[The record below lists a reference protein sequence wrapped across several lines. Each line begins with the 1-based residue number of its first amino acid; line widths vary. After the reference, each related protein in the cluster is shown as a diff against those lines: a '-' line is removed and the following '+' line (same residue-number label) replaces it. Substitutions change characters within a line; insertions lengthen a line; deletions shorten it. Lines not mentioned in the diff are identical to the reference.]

1 MGIIKNKLN
10 EQIQANNLRTYSDT
24 TGTILEY
31 DAITNRAKIIFDS
44 PIGEGTMVRENVPV
58 TSQSGGFT
66 HDGIRPGTQ
75 CNIAFSNNNIYAPVI
90 TGINNSFY
98 NDKTCSDQG
107 ACLVNEKIKNIQKP
121 KDIIPMSSQWI
132 DESNQN
138 QYKYHND
145 LGQYQ
150 DTDVTTQTIDILTKL
165 DKYASTEQGITN
177 LETKSTI
184 KLKENGDID
193 IFVANNIGLRISA
206 KEHKIYFYGLG
217 IYLNDKEIK
226 PCECTHD
233 DNRINDIAINAL
245 QEENIRKEFINN
257 LNLLAIDTE
266 EIKKCIMYLKMIHG
280 MESRYKS
287 LEDKIKDYEYIRDN
301 YDVNNTPIDKIRELN
316 TKIISIKETFE
327 QELADTKGVL
337 NPILN

>member
-75 CNIAFSNNNIYAPVI
+75 CNIAFSNNNSYAPVI

-121 KDIIPMSSQWI
+121 KDIIPMSSQWL

-138 QYKYHND
+138 QSKYHND

-150 DTDVTTQTIDILTKL
+150 DTDVTTQIIDILTKL

-184 KLKENGDID
+184 KFKENGDID
-193 IFVANNIGLRISA
+193 IFVANNIGIRIS
-206 KEHKIYFYGLG
+206 KSNKKIYVYGDLV
-217 IYLNDKEIK
+217 
-226 PCECTHD
+226 
-233 DNRINDIAINAL
+233 IN
-245 QEENIRKEFINN
+245 
-257 LNLLAIDTE
+257 
-266 EIKKCIMYLKMIHG
+266 G
-280 MESRYKS
+280 
-287 LEDKIKDYEYIRDN
+287 
-301 YDVNNTPIDKIRELN
+301 
-316 TKIISIKETFE
+316 E
-327 QELADTKGVL
+327 QY
-337 NPILN
+337 